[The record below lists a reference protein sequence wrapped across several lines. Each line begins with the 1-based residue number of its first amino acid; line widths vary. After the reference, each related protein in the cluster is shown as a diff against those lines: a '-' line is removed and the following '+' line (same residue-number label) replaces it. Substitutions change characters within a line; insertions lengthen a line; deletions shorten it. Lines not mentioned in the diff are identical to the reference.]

1 MRNGATFVKK
11 KRAGL
16 RFKYMRRSL
25 RGITKRPLHVSD
37 MHQLQQIDDFYRE
50 FIELPRA

>member
-1 MRNGATFVKK
+1 MRDNATFVKK

-25 RGITKRPLHVSD
+25 RGLTKRPVKVSD
-37 MHQLQQIDDFYRE
+37 LHELQQIDEYYRE
-50 FIELPRA
+50 FIELPRP